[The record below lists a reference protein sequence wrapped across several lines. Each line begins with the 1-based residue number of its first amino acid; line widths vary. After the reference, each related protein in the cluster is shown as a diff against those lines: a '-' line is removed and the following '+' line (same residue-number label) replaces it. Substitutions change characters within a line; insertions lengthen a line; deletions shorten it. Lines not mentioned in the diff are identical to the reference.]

1 MRLNLSQRWC
11 KIQRLQKKCATIAQ
25 KCATIA
31 HFFGCKRF
39 IAHFCIEIIITHHMG
54 NRVRLTNDTL
64 NSYGYR
70 VLTEGVDITQYE
82 RNPILLYMHNRGK
95 AIGLIKDI
103 KKENGEITGE
113 LAFDEATELS
123 AQCKKQ
129 WDFGSL
135 RMVSIGFEII
145 ETSEAA
151 EFIVPGQRY
160 ATVTKAR
167 LIEVSLV
174 DIGANNDAIRLH
186 KDGQLITLSEG
197 GDCPLPRLNHKP
209 TNNQPQMDIKA
220 LALTLGLPET
230 ADEAAVNAKLAE
242 LKAANDEAENI
253 RKENEQLKL
262 AQITAAVDGAI
273 AAKKIPA
280 EKKQHFLDLGQKVG
294 IDTLNDT
301 IAAMSP
307 ATKLSAALQTEAAGD
322 DLPKKSPWE
331 LRMEEIRAKLKK

>member
-1 MRLNLSQRWC
+1 
-11 KIQRLQKKCATIAQ
+11 
-25 KCATIA
+25 
-31 HFFGCKRF
+31 
-39 IAHFCIEIIITHHMG
+39 MG

-103 KKENGEITGE
+103 KRENGEITGE
-113 LAFDEATELS
+113 PVFDEATELS
-123 AQCKKQ
+123 CQCKKQ

-145 ETSEAA
+145 ETSEAP
-151 EFIVPGQRY
+151 ELIVPGQRY

-186 KDGQLITLSEG
+186 KNGQLITLGDG
-197 GDCPLPRLNHKP
+197 GECPIPLLNHKP
-209 TNNQPQMDIKA
+209 TNNPQMDIKT
-220 LALTLGLPET
+220 LALQLGLPET
-230 ADEAAVNAKLAE
+230 ADEAAVNAKLVE
-242 LKAANDEAENI
+242 LKGSKEESDKMRA
-253 RKENEQLKL
+253 ENEQLKL
-262 AQITAAVDGAI
+262 AQITAAVDAAV

-280 EKKQHFLDLGQKVG
+280 DKKQHFIDMGKKLGIEDLNATLDA
-294 IDTLNDT
+294 I
-301 IAAMSP
+301 SP
-307 ATKLSAALQTEAAGD
+307 AVKLSSALETEQIG
-322 DLPKKSPWE
+322 
-331 LRMEEIRAKLKK
+331 RAHV

>member
-1 MRLNLSQRWC
+1 
-11 KIQRLQKKCATIAQ
+11 
-25 KCATIA
+25 
-31 HFFGCKRF
+31 
-39 IAHFCIEIIITHHMG
+39 MG

-70 VLTEGVDITQYE
+70 VLTEGVDIAQYE

-123 AQCKKQ
+123 VQCKKQ

-151 EFIVPGQRY
+151 ELIVPGQRY

-186 KDGQLITLSEG
+186 KNGQLITLGDG
-197 GDCPLPRLNHKP
+197 GGSPLPLLNHKP
-209 TNNQPQMDIKA
+209 NNNPQMDIKT
-220 LALTLGLPET
+220 LALQLGLPET

-242 LKAANDEAENI
+242 LRGSKEESDKMRA
-253 RKENEQLKL
+253 ENEQLKL
-262 AQITAAVDGAI
+262 AQITTAVDAAV

-280 EKKQHFLDLGQKVG
+280 DKKQHFIEMGKKLGIEDLNATLDA
-294 IDTLNDT
+294 I
-301 IAAMSP
+301 SP
-307 ATKLSAALQTEAAGD
+307 AHKLSETIQSESTGEV
-322 DLPKKSPWE
+322 PTKSPWE

>member
-1 MRLNLSQRWC
+1 
-11 KIQRLQKKCATIAQ
+11 
-25 KCATIA
+25 
-31 HFFGCKRF
+31 
-39 IAHFCIEIIITHHMG
+39 MG

-70 VLTEGVDITQYE
+70 VLTDGVDITQYE

-95 AIGLIKDI
+95 AIGLIKNI

-123 AQCKKQ
+123 TQCKKQ

-135 RMVSIGFEII
+135 RMVSIGFEVI

-151 EFIVPGQRY
+151 ELIVPGQRY

-209 TNNQPQMDIKA
+209 TNNQPQMDIKT

-242 LKAANDEAENI
+242 LKAANDDVENI
-253 RKENEQLKL
+253 RRENEQLKL
-262 AQITAAVDGAI
+262 SQVTAAVDAAI

-280 EKKQHFLDLGQKVG
+280 GKKQHFLDLGKSVG
-294 IDTLNDT
+294 IETLNATLDA
-301 IAAMSP
+301 ISP
-307 ATKLSAALQTEAAGD
+307 APKLSGTLQAAPADA
-322 DLPKKSPWE
+322 DLPKKGPWE
-331 LRMEEIRAKLKK
+331 LRMDEIRAKLNK

>member
-1 MRLNLSQRWC
+1 
-11 KIQRLQKKCATIAQ
+11 
-25 KCATIA
+25 
-31 HFFGCKRF
+31 
-39 IAHFCIEIIITHHMG
+39 MG

-70 VLTEGVDITQYE
+70 VLTDGVDITQYE

-123 AQCKKQ
+123 TQCKKQ

-135 RMVSIGFEII
+135 RMVSIGFEVI

-151 EFIVPGQRY
+151 ELIVPGQRY

-209 TNNQPQMDIKA
+209 TNNQPQMDIKT

-242 LKAANDEAENI
+242 LKTANDDVENI
-253 RKENEQLKL
+253 RRENEQLKL
-262 AQITAAVDGAI
+262 SQVTAAVDAAI

-280 EKKQHFLDLGQKVG
+280 EKKQHFLDLGKTVG
-294 IDTLNDT
+294 IETLNATLDA
-301 IAAMSP
+301 IAP
-307 ATKLSAALQTEAAGD
+307 AQKPSSTLQTTPTADDTPKAG
-322 DLPKKSPWE
+322 PWE
-331 LRMEEIRAKLKK
+331 LRMAEIREKLKKQ

>member
-1 MRLNLSQRWC
+1 
-11 KIQRLQKKCATIAQ
+11 
-25 KCATIA
+25 
-31 HFFGCKRF
+31 
-39 IAHFCIEIIITHHMG
+39 MG

-70 VLTEGVDITQYE
+70 VLTEGVDTTQYE
-82 RNPILLYMHNRGK
+82 RNPILLYMHCRRL

-113 LAFDEATELS
+113 LSFDEATDLS
-123 AQCKKQ
+123 RQCKKQ
-129 WDFGSL
+129 WEFGSL
-135 RMVSIGFEII
+135 RMVSIGFEVV
-145 ETSEAA
+145 ETSDAA
-151 EFIVPGQRY
+151 ELIVPGQRY

-197 GDCPLPRLNHKP
+197 GDCPLAKLNHKP
-209 TNNQPQMDIKA
+209 TNNQPQMDIKT

-242 LKAANDEAENI
+242 LQQKNAEADSLRQENDS
-253 RKENEQLKL
+253 LKL
-262 AQITAAVDGAI
+262 AQVTAAVDAAI

-280 EKKQHFLDLGQKVG
+280 EKKQHFLDLGKTVG
-294 IDTLNDT
+294 IDTLNATLDA
-301 IAAMSP
+301 ISP
-307 ATKLSAALQTEAAGD
+307 AQKLSSTLQTEPADDTPKAG
-322 DLPKKSPWE
+322 PWE
-331 LRMEEIRAKLKK
+331 LRMAEIRENLKKQ

>member
-1 MRLNLSQRWC
+1 
-11 KIQRLQKKCATIAQ
+11 
-25 KCATIA
+25 
-31 HFFGCKRF
+31 
-39 IAHFCIEIIITHHMG
+39 MG

-70 VLTEGVDITQYE
+70 VLTDGVDITQYE

-103 KKENGEITGE
+103 RKEKDEITGE

-123 AQCKKQ
+123 SQCKKQ

-151 EFIVPGQRY
+151 ELIVPGQRY

-209 TNNQPQMDIKA
+209 TNNQPQMDIKT

-242 LKAANDEAENI
+242 LRQKNAEADSLRQENDS
-253 RKENEQLKL
+253 LKL
-262 AQITAAVDGAI
+262 AQVTSAVDGAI
-273 AAKKIPA
+273 AARKIPA
-280 EKKQHFLDLGQKVG
+280 DKKQHFLDLGKAVG
-294 IDTLNDT
+294 IETLNAT
-301 IAAMSP
+301 LESITP
-307 ATKLSAALQTEAAGD
+307 APKLSATLQTEPAEN
-322 DLPKKSPWE
+322 DLPKKGPWE
-331 LRMEEIRAKLKK
+331 LRMDEIRAKLKN

>member
-1 MRLNLSQRWC
+1 
-11 KIQRLQKKCATIAQ
+11 
-25 KCATIA
+25 
-31 HFFGCKRF
+31 
-39 IAHFCIEIIITHHMG
+39 MG

-123 AQCKKQ
+123 IQCKKQ

-135 RMVSIGFEII
+135 RMVSIGFEVI

-151 EFIVPGQRY
+151 EHVVPGQRY

-186 KDGQLITLSEG
+186 KDGQLITLGDG

-209 TNNQPQMDIKA
+209 NNNPQMDIKT
-220 LALTLGLPET
+220 LAQQLGLPET

-242 LKAANDEAENI
+242 LKGSKAESDKM
-253 RKENEQLKL
+253 RAENEQLKL
-262 AQITAAVDGAI
+262 AQITAAVD
-273 AAKKIPA
+273 AAVASKKIPA
-280 EKKQHFLDLGQKVG
+280 DKKQHFIDMGKKLGIEDLNA
-294 IDTLNDT
+294 TL
-301 IAAMSP
+301 AAISP
-307 ATKLSAALQTEAAGD
+307 AVKLSATIQSGPAEEAPAKG
-322 DLPKKSPWE
+322 PWE

>member
-1 MRLNLSQRWC
+1 
-11 KIQRLQKKCATIAQ
+11 
-25 KCATIA
+25 
-31 HFFGCKRF
+31 
-39 IAHFCIEIIITHHMG
+39 MG

-70 VLTEGVDITQYE
+70 VLTDGVDITQYE

-103 KKENGEITGE
+103 KKEGGEITGE
-113 LAFDEATELS
+113 PVFDEATELS
-123 AQCKKQ
+123 SQCKKQ

-151 EFIVPGQRY
+151 ELIVPGQRY

-209 TNNQPQMDIKA
+209 TNNQPQMDIKT

-242 LKAANDEAENI
+242 LRQKNAEADSLRQENDS
-253 RKENEQLKL
+253 LKL
-262 AQITAAVDGAI
+262 AQVTAAVDGAI

-280 EKKQHFLDLGQKVG
+280 DKKQHFLDLGKAVG
-294 IDTLNDT
+294 IETLNATLDA
-301 IAAMSP
+301 IAP
-307 ATKLSAALQTEAAGD
+307 VQKLSATLQTEHAEN
-322 DLPKKSPWE
+322 DLPKKGPWE
-331 LRMEEIRAKLKK
+331 LRMDEIRAKLKN